1 MPGYLLTAGSVVCC
15 AHGGIAQ
22 AVASD
27 ARVRIAGLP
36 AVTLATHYAV
46 SGCALPPLAGGPCVA
61 AQWLSGAARV
71 MARGLPLLLAGGA
84 SVCKPTGA
92 PLNVVSTQ
100 ARVRGV

>member
-22 AVASD
+22 AAASD
-27 ARVRIAGLP
+27 ARLRIGGLP

-46 SGCALPPLAGGPCVA
+46 AGCALPPQAGGPCVA

-71 MARGLPLLLAGGA
+71 TSRGLPVLLAGGA
-84 SVCKPTGA
+84 SVCVPTGT
-92 PLNVVSTQ
+92 PLTVVSTQ